1 MASFVTDSDVA
12 DYQNAMTNLHDSFKR
27 PIIIFQTALQTI
39 ISTNV
44 NHNFL
49 YPSDSSNSSS
59 NDIVSNVVVSGNY
72 YARIHYEPNQKTK
85 FLEAGHREGNEQIG
99 VKDKMGEVKLIFDA
113 DTYAIVKTCTRVTFD
128 SGIYEVL
135 SDPRP
140 HGVIGTQFFN
150 LYLRPLS

>member
-49 YPSDSSNSSS
+49 YPSDSTNSSS
-59 NDIVSNVVVSGNY
+59 NDVVTNTVVSGNY
-72 YARIHYEPNQKTK
+72 YARIHYTPEQKTRILK
-85 FLEAGHREGNEQIG
+85 AGHEKGNEQ
-99 VKDKMGEVKLIFDA
+99 VVVEDKAGSVKLIFDA
-113 DTYAIVKTCTRVTFD
+113 PTYAIVRSCTRITFD
-128 SGIYEVL
+128 SGIYEVV
-135 SDPRP
+135 SDQRP